1 MVSSEAPSK
10 VKAAVQNVEHVT
22 VEFEKLQTSATEV
35 YNNIQKSIQENN
47 ENSEV
52 QEVIDKIGQLD
63 KCLSYLNFIKFIE
76 DIR

>member
-22 VEFEKLQTSATEV
+22 VEFEKLRISVTEV
-35 YNNIQKSIQENN
+35 HNNIQESMEENK

-63 KCLSYLNFIKFIE
+63 KCLSYLYFIQCIE